1 MPTDKKPKAQVRRI
15 QPKRQ
20 ESKRGEFKF
29 ASVGSFTTTDDK
41 GQIVDDT
48 MLRSRIASIH
58 KNAGFLEGGGGFAN
72 IADSTNMNYYNY
84 EFPVDSLELPQS
96 RPEELRYYRI
106 AYDRDPVVARAIDL
120 HTEIPMSKINLD
132 KPKCSS
138 EEFADYVFDYY
149 QGLVN
154 RTRLFDMFLHAT
166 REYWYIGE
174 AFLYVE
180 DDPDI
185 DVCDAAKK
193 EFDKAQKS
201 KRVNPDTGR
210 GSAGEV
216 GFNAP
221 LLEETLGLMQPKKSS
236 LTKLSKLLKVTEA
249 HVAQNIDRLLL
260 ETQLMIM
267 DSEDHIAKVKLARR
281 MGRNGLEKVAEDPPL
296 PADPGATPTP
306 DAGGEAPA
314 DGEGGDEP
322 LLGAEGDGAEGLDG
336 MSAPPSGGGGGG
348 MNPLAGTPLGGQ
360 IDEALEEESTADPE
374 LLELR
379 QYHKQLQKQKEL
391 LEELKTLKENR
402 AKDKEIFKHVING
415 EYPGFDRIQLLP
427 PENVEINVDPMD
439 GPQIFFK
446 PSERQ
451 KQIYLDSKDID
462 PSIKD
467 NLEQNGTLPL
477 NMDPMRGSY
486 VIHFARK
493 KAPFE
498 PHGRS
503 ILQRCM
509 RTILYRD
516 KLRQVQTT
524 LASRNM
530 TPKTLIVAP
539 GVGGA
544 ELIAIR
550 AHIDEAKADPDY
562 TVVVN
567 YECTWNE
574 IGSEGRLLV
583 LDSEWQHTNQ
593 DLSAGLGFTPE
604 ILTGEGMYSNSRIQL
619 EILNTTYL
627 QFRDIISD
635 IIENL
640 IFKPIAMKKGFYEMD
655 KYGRPRWIYPKVSFA
670 RMALRDSG
678 DLYEMLYNLYIK
690 GSVPIEII
698 LEFLSIDPEACKR
711 KLEED
716 LFTVNDSKFNDFL
729 INYYSA
735 IAQDPRLLNQT
746 DIFEKMTKSMGLK
759 PRDAEDEQGLEGTGE
774 GIH

>member
-1 MPTDKKPKAQVRRI
+1 
-15 QPKRQ
+15 
-20 ESKRGEFKF
+20 
-29 ASVGSFTTTDDK
+29 
-41 GQIVDDT
+41 
-48 MLRSRIASIH
+48 
-58 KNAGFLEGGGGFAN
+58 
-72 IADSTNMNYYNY
+72 
-84 EFPVDSLELPQS
+84 
-96 RPEELRYYRI
+96 
-106 AYDRDPVVARAIDL
+106 
-120 HTEIPMSKINLD
+120 
-132 KPKCSS
+132 
-138 EEFADYVFDYY
+138 
-149 QGLVN
+149 
-154 RTRLFDMFLHAT
+154 
-166 REYWYIGE
+166 
-174 AFLYVE
+174 
-180 DDPDI
+180 
-185 DVCDAAKK
+185 
-193 EFDKAQKS
+193 
-201 KRVNPDTGR
+201 
-210 GSAGEV
+210 
-216 GFNAP
+216 
-221 LLEETLGLMQPKKSS
+221 
-236 LTKLSKLLKVTEA
+236 
-249 HVAQNIDRLLL
+249 
-260 ETQLMIM
+260 
-267 DSEDHIAKVKLARR
+267 
-281 MGRNGLEKVAEDPPL
+281 
-296 PADPGATPTP
+296 
-306 DAGGEAPA
+306 
-314 DGEGGDEP
+314 
-322 LLGAEGDGAEGLDG
+322 
-336 MSAPPSGGGGGG
+336 
-348 MNPLAGTPLGGQ
+348 
-360 IDEALEEESTADPE
+360 
-374 LLELR
+374 
-379 QYHKQLQKQKEL
+379 
-391 LEELKTLKENR
+391 
-402 AKDKEIFKHVING
+402 
-415 EYPGFDRIQLLP
+415 
-427 PENVEINVDPMD
+427 MD

-544 ELIAIR
+544 ELIALR

>member
-1 MPTDKKPKAQVRRI
+1 M
-15 QPKRQ
+15 
-20 ESKRGEFKF
+20 
-29 ASVGSFTTTDDK
+29 
-41 GQIVDDT
+41 
-48 MLRSRIASIH
+48 MRSRVGNLN
-58 KNAGFLEGGGGFAN
+58 KTAGFLEGGNGFAN
-72 IADSTNMNYYNY
+72 IADSSNINYYNY

-106 AYDRDPVVARAIDL
+106 AYDRDPIVARAIDL

-138 EEFADYVFDYY
+138 EEFADYVFDFF
-149 QGLVN
+149 QGLAN
-154 RTRLFDMFLHAT
+154 RTRMFEMFLHAT

-174 AFLYVE
+174 GFLYVE

-185 DVCDAAKK
+185 EPCEAAKK
-193 EFDKAQKS
+193 EFAKTRNQ
-201 KRVNPDTGR
+201 KRVNKDVGE
-210 GSAGEV
+210 GSENDEV
-216 GFNAP
+216 SFNGP
-221 LLEETLGLMQPKKSS
+221 MLQETNSLNNKKSS
-236 LTKLSKLLKVTEA
+236 SYKLSKLLKVSEEHIA
-249 HVAQNIDRLLL
+249 NNIDRLLL
-260 ETQLMIM
+260 QTQLDIM
-267 DSEDHIAKVKLARR
+267 NTEDAIKSRKLAVKLARR
-281 MGRNGLEKVAEDPPL
+281 VTRNGLEKTAEDPPAPGAGAPPAGGDT
-296 PADPGATPTP
+296 PADGSAPEPGA
-306 DAGGEAPA
+306 DGAGGEGGE
-314 DGEGGDEP
+314 DGGP
-322 LLGAEGDGAEGLDG
+322 LLGAEGGEGGDDMG
-336 MSAPPSGGGGGG
+336 GTPPMGGGGGG
-348 MNPLAGTPLGGQ
+348 GGNPLAGTPLGDKVDDAMAEQ
-360 IDEALEEESTADPE
+360 NTQDPE

-379 QYHKQLQKQKEL
+379 KYDKLLRKQKEL

-402 AKDKEIFKHVING
+402 AKDKEIFGHVTNSD
-415 EYPGFDRIQLLP
+415 YPGFDRIQLLP
-427 PENVEINVDPMD
+427 PENIEIQVDPMD

-451 KQIYLDSKDID
+451 KQMYLDAKDID
-462 PSIKD
+462 PSVKD

-539 GVGGA
+539 GVGGG
-544 ELIAIR
+544 ELLALR

-583 LDSEWQHTNQ
+583 LDSEWAHTNQ
-593 DLSAGLGFTPE
+593 DLAAGLGFTPE

-627 QFRDIISD
+627 QFRDMLSD

-640 IFKPIAMKKGFYEMD
+640 IFKPIAMKKGFYEID

-678 DLYEMLYNLYIK
+678 DLYEMMYNLYIK
-690 GSVPIEII
+690 GSIPIEII

-729 INYYSA
+729 VSWYNT
-735 IAQDPRLLNQT
+735 IANDPRLVDQT
-746 DIFEKMTKSMGLK
+746 DIIERMTKNLGLK
-759 PRDAEDEQGLEGTGE
+759 PRDAEDDQGLEGTGE